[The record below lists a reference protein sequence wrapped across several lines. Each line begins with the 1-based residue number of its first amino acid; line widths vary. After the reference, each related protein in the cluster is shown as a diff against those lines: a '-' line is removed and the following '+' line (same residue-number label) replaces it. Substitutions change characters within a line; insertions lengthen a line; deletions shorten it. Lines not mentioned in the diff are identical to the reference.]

1 VYSPGMGAVTTTEI
15 VDVGGKR
22 TRRGHCVLPVAE
34 RSRLIAE
41 YHASGMTMA
50 ASARRESIKYATFAG
65 WVAKAARRSI
75 GPSRI
80 EFARV
85 QVPDSAARSG
95 ASADTLEVRLPDGT
109 MLRGGGVADLAA
121 FIRVLRS

>member
-1 VYSPGMGAVTTTEI
+1 MGAVTTTEI

-22 TRRGHCVLPVAE
+22 TQRGHCVLPVAE
-34 RSRLIAE
+34 RLRLIAA

-50 ASARRESIKYATFAG
+50 AFARRESIKYATFAG
-65 WVAKAARRSI
+65 WVSKAARRTVGS
-75 GPSRI
+75 SRI

-85 QVPDSAARSG
+85 QVPEAAARGG
-95 ASADTLEVRLPDGT
+95 ASTDTLEVRLPDGT

-121 FIRVLRS
+121 LIRALRS